1 MHTILNVIYRDLK
14 PENMLLT
21 ADGHIKIADFGLSKI
36 FKDKDEKTYT
46 FAGTPEYLAP
56 EIITGKGHT
65 KDVDLWCV
73 GIFMYELLDGNPP
86 FTTKPRNLDRI

>member
-36 FKDKDEKTYT
+36 FKDKNEKTYT
-46 FAGTPEYLAP
+46 FAGTPVINYF
-56 EIITGKGHT
+56 
-65 KDVDLWCV
+65 
-73 GIFMYELLDGNPP
+73 IF
-86 FTTKPRNLDRI
+86 FSK